1 MVWEFKMG
9 RMLEIMDEASRD
21 DVTTTHFESLVTREY
36 KDRAMTK
43 RRQMTVK
50 HLMLL

>member
-36 KDRAMTK
+36 KD
-43 RRQMTVK
+43 
-50 HLMLL
+50 